1 MSRLI
6 AGLLRTEADIRRRA
20 AADIPRQAVADT
32 LDLAAEVTR
41 LRVAVGIQRQAAV
54 DILDRAAEATQ
65 LRVAAATLRRATEVV
80 ATAVVVA
87 HAVAEGADPTEA
99 VRPTATAAA
108 DITGDS

>member
-1 MSRLI
+1 
-6 AGLLRTEADIRRRA
+6 
-20 AADIPRQAVADT
+20 VADT

-54 DILDRAAEATQ
+54 DILDLAAEATQ

-80 ATAVVVA
+80 ATAVVVVA